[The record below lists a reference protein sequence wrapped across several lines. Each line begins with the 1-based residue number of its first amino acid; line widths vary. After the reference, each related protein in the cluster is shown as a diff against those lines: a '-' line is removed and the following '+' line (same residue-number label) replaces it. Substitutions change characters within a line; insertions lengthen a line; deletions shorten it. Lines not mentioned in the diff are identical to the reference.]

1 MFVSDINLYK
11 MFEGLDENDSSLILK
26 VAQKKHLAKGE
37 YLFRED
43 SSSDRFY
50 LMYEGEVQIMAKD
63 NEENAL
69 AKIDTRDVIGEFAL
83 FDDGPRAVTAKTTTD
98 IIFWEI
104 HIEDIFDLFEEH
116 PRVGV
121 AILQNLVKITVS
133 RLRNTDFDG
142 YDWKIENCDENSIN
156 EFNEA
161 LKSEIQQVI
170 SKDIELRNSLLWRQN
185 GSPEK

>member
-37 YLFRED
+37 HLFRED

-63 NEENAL
+63 NEENVL
-69 AKIDTRDVIGEFAL
+69 AKIDNRDVIGEFAL
-83 FDDGPRAVTAKTTTD
+83 FDDAPRAVAAKATTD

-116 PRVGV
+116 PKVGV
-121 AILQNLVKITVS
+121 TILQNLVKIMAS

-142 YDWKIENCDENSIN
+142 YDWKIENCDENNIN
-156 EFNEA
+156 EFNET

-170 SKDIELRNSLLWRQN
+170 SKDIELRNSLLWTQN
-185 GSPEK
+185 GFPTE